1 MIFQTLYQDEDVKFW
16 KYYDHSADI
25 WVLSVE
31 VYKWKKSNVM
41 KWLSIIE
48 DVVSGS
54 DGYLFSYVK
63 DAKAKRFNEMFGLQ
77 STGITFKKDGTEYE
91 VMYV

>member
-1 MIFQTLYQDEDVKFW
+1 MIFQILHEDEDVKLW
-16 KYYDHSADI
+16 KYYDPTI
-25 WVLSVE
+25 KVWILSVE

-41 KWLSIIE
+41 KWLSIME
-48 DVVSGS
+48 EVVTGS
-54 DGYLFSYVK
+54 DDYLFSYVK

-77 STGITFKKDGTEYE
+77 STGMLLKKDGVEYE